1 MSQVHSYHATPKK
14 ILLPIDFSPSTQPAL
29 NTAADL
35 AKHFHASLHLM
46 HVLSVFPTTTYP
58 DFVPEQVVLQ
68 KANAYAE
75 SRLAKCVK
83 ALEAKDIKATLSVE
97 VANDI
102 PTTILEVIEREHI
115 DLLVISTHGISGWHP
130 MIFGSIAEK
139 VIKVAECPLLLL
151 RSPKPEVGPMVPA
164 RRSME
169 WW

>member
-29 NTAADL
+29 HVAADL
-35 AKHFHASLHLM
+35 AKHFHATLHLM
-46 HVLSVFPTTTYP
+46 HVVSVFPTTTYP
-58 DFVPEQVVLQ
+58 DFVPEQVILQ
-68 KANAYAE
+68 KANAHAE

-83 ALEAKDIKATLSVE
+83 ALEAKDVKATFSVE
-97 VANDI
+97 DANDI
-102 PTTILEVIEREHI
+102 PATILEVIEREHI
-115 DLLVISTHGISGWHP
+115 DMLVISTHGISGWHP
-130 MIFGSIAEK
+130 LVFGSIAEK
-139 VIKVAECPLLLL
+139 VIKTVECPLMLL